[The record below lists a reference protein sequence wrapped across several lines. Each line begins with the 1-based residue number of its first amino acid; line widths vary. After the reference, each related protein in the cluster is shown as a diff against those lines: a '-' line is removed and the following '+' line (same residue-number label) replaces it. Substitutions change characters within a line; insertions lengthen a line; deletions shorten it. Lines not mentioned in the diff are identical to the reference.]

1 MHAHRILRG
10 TGLFIAA
17 VIGMALLGACNYP
30 GDNTPEPGC
39 DSSSLIAAGIPIE
52 DSQISD
58 SLRPTVEWVY
68 DGACEPDSFRI
79 EFAPDGDFGSAQA
92 VVGTTDAGTRTWAPP
107 ADLLPVTEYGW
118 HVAAVFGS
126 TIGPYSITRPL
137 WTGPVCDGPY
147 LWEPKLISPDT
158 GSWVTNPS
166 PELRWES
173 RQPDCLVTNYKFEVS
188 TDPTFASSVLSGGAG
203 PGATFD
209 TGIDFL
215 IDCHTYFWRVAAT
228 GGTDIVGEYAVDFF
242 HTKFGES
249 CQGQMELASVTG
261 TLWSDVCPAYG
272 SCSGEL
278 PAGCECIE
286 GAIAGDGVRQDGE
299 AAIPGVTVRYGTGPC
314 PATGWTAE
322 AGITDAN
329 GAFGQWL
336 PAGIYCF
343 WIDEDQPDN
352 DALVKPG
359 WWTLPI
365 AYDTPFGYTVTVL
378 EGEERTGVDFAW
390 QVAPPGAVPGGIGGQ
405 LWSDLDADGTLDAGE
420 PGIEGVE
427 VWLSSGA
434 CDPAWSNR
442 AGGEDP
448 TTRTNADGRFGLG
461 SGTDDAYQ
469 WDGLTDGDYCVV
481 VDPNDGWFEDIMGDG
496 AWTSP
501 VPDAEIAMTTVH
513 LRGGQDHSDVN
524 FGWAALAPGIGGQL
538 WRDLDADGQ
547 LDAGEPGIEGVE
559 VWLSSGVCDP
569 AWGNRAGG
577 TDPTTR
583 TAADGRFGVDS
594 GTVDAYQ
601 WDSLADGDYCVVVD
615 SNDGWFDDIMGD
627 GAWTYPV
634 ADAEMAMTDV
644 RVQDGHGRANV
655 DFGWGEPVGVVGPVG
670 GLSFAA
676 TQNLNCRFGPATVY
690 DVIGYVILGETSTI
704 VGRNNESTW
713 VQIENLDRAGTCWV
727 ALSGGTIAG
736 DLSTATVIAAP
747 PTPTPKPVPADN
759 QPPSVQVSHSE
770 GATCGT
776 VIYSATASD
785 NVGVAKIKI
794 YVNGELVKTCNNTT
808 SCSFTGGAGSYYA
821 TAEDAAH
828 NIATSETKQAPA
840 EYC

>member
-39 DSSSLIAAGIPIE
+39 DSSSLIAPGIPIE

-92 VVGTTDAGTRTWAPP
+92 VVGTTDAGTWTWAPP

-118 HVAAVFGS
+118 HVAAVIGS

-448 TTRTNADGRFGLG
+448 TTRANADGRFGLG

-481 VDPNDGWFEDIMGDG
+481 VDPNDGWFE
-496 AWTSP
+496 
-501 VPDAEIAMTTVH
+501 
-513 LRGGQDHSDVN
+513 
-524 FGWAALAPGIGGQL
+524 
-538 WRDLDADGQ
+538 
-547 LDAGEPGIEGVE
+547 
-559 VWLSSGVCDP
+559 
-569 AWGNRAGG
+569 
-577 TDPTTR
+577 
-583 TAADGRFGVDS
+583 
-594 GTVDAYQ
+594 
-601 WDSLADGDYCVVVD
+601 
-615 SNDGWFDDIMGD
+615 DIMGD